1 MIVYIV
7 GFDTNTSFLIVWLF
21 YLLYIR
27 AFFPIFLL
35 GLFCPFSLPCVIIK
49 DTITDNTQRGGPYD
63 EAKTDY
69 DRRYSFRGQTHAA
82 GSECGFDLQRL

>member
-35 GLFCPFSLPCVIIK
+35 GFVLPFFFAMCYNK
-49 DTITDNTQRGGPYD
+49 RYD
-63 EAKTDY
+63 YRQYTM
-69 DRRYSFRGQTHAA
+69 GWT
-82 GSECGFDLQRL
+82 L